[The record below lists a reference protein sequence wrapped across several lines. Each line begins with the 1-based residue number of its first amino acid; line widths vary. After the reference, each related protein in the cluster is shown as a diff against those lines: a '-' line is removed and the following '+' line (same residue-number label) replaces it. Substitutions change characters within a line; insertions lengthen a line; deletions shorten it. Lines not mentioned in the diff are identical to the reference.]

1 VKLSTRL
8 TILLVAITTLV
19 ALCVGWFA
27 VSTST
32 RSQYGSLDDT
42 IKAVIDSGRGH
53 PVAAL
58 SNALYVV
65 QQNNY
70 NLTLD
75 VVSPTGSITQV
86 NTPDVALT
94 RSPTLKDAHDS
105 LRGVRTSPDLP
116 GFRYESVDIGGGDYL
131 VVAGSTAKIAAA
143 NHQLEA
149 RVALAGLLAAIVMA
163 IVARLFIRREL
174 VGINQLVSFAGR
186 VAGGDALVEVPAPAG
201 SSDVR
206 ELRESLNHMV
216 ETLRQAI
223 DVEKNSALGMQRFIG
238 DASHELRTPL
248 TVIRGYSELLENPEL
263 TEEQRVRALE
273 RVRREVARMDSLV
286 GDLLF
291 LAEVSEPPRSVGT
304 LVDLSDAL
312 SARARDFVSD
322 NSARSVELDIEPGIC
337 TTGRPDFLE
346 RVVGNALGNIMR
358 HTPSDAAVKISLH
371 GVGERLALKF
381 EDGGPGL
388 PDAAY
393 GESPERFQRF
403 DVSRSRASGGSGL
416 GMSIMADVAVALG
429 GEMSTSRSE
438 LGGLCLTFTLPR
450 SAKV

>member
-8 TILLVAITTLV
+8 TIFLVAITTLV
-19 ALCVGWFA
+19 ALGVGWFA

-42 IKAVIDSGRGH
+42 INAVIGSGLGH

-70 NLTLD
+70 DLTLD
-75 VVSPTGSITQV
+75 VVDPNDKVTQV
-86 NTPDVALT
+86 NPGDVPLT
-94 RSPTLKDAHDS
+94 RTPS
-105 LRGVRTSPDLP
+105 LADIRNSLESVRASSDLP
-116 GFRYESVDIGGGDYL
+116 GFRYRSVDVGGGDFL
-131 VVAGSTAKIAAA
+131 VVAGSTDKIAAA

-174 VGINQLVSFAGR
+174 VGINQLITFAGR
-186 VAGGDALVEVPAPAG
+186 VAGGDAQVEVPAASG

-206 ELRESLNHMV
+206 ELRESLSHMV
-216 ETLRQAI
+216 GSLREAI

-248 TVIRGYSELLENPEL
+248 TVIRGYSELLENPEVS
-263 TEEQRVRALE
+263 EEQRARALE
-273 RVRREVARMDSLV
+273 RIRREVGRMDSLV

-291 LAEVSEPPRSVGT
+291 LAEVSEPPSKVGT
-304 LVDLSDAL
+304 IVNLSGVLA
-312 SARARDFVSD
+312 ARARDFVTD
-322 NSARSVELDIEPGIC
+322 NPTRSVEVDIEPGIY
-337 TTGRPDFLE
+337 TSGRADFLE
-346 RVVGNALGNIMR
+346 RMVGNALGNIMR
-358 HTPSDAAVKISLH
+358 HTKSDVAVKISLH
-371 GVGERLALKF
+371 GVGDRLRLEF

-403 DVSRSRASGGSGL
+403 DLSRSRASGGSGL
-416 GMSIMADVAVALG
+416 GMSIMADVAAALG

-438 LGGLCLTFTLPR
+438 LGGLCLSFTLPR
-450 SAKV
+450 SSGA